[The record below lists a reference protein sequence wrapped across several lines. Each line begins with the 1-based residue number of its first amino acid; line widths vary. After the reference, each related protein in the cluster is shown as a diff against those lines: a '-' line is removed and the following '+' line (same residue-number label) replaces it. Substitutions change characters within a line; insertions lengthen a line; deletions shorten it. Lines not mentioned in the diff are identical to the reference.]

1 MGEAIY
7 CLVDGSGRMF
17 TKERAESYAEVAASY
32 GLNEHETQK
41 YRFDLTSRRFL
52 VDRGTPSSGVAVH
65 TYLSSHLFLSI
76 GTPERLMH
84 FAEDGHVH
92 KEVLAKL
99 LEVKDR
105 QAYFEACTD
114 IERKYTAEC
123 AARNDPC
130 LESGCSI
137 DQTAGEICLEP
148 LLRAGIDYHK
158 ACAAEWIKLF
168 RNPEHR
174 IEAWK
179 N

>member
-1 MGEAIY
+1 MGDAIY
-7 CLVDGSGRMF
+7 CLVDGSGRVF
-17 TKERAESYAEVAASY
+17 TKDRAESYAEVAASCA
-32 GLNEHETQK
+32 LDEHASQK

-52 VDRGTPSSGVAVH
+52 VDRGTSSRGVAVY
-65 TYLSSHLFLSI
+65 TYLSSRLFRNI

-84 FAEDGHVH
+84 FVEDGHVP
-92 KEVLAKL
+92 KEVLVKL
-99 LEVKDR
+99 LEVRGR
-105 QAYFEACTD
+105 QAYLKACTD

-137 DQTAGEICLEP
+137 DLTAGEICLQP
-148 LLRAGIDYHK
+148 LLRAGMDYHK

-168 RNPEHR
+168 RNPENR
-174 IEAWK
+174 IKAWK

>member
-1 MGEAIY
+1 MGDAIY
-7 CLVDGSGRMF
+7 CLVDGSGRVF
-17 TKERAESYAEVAASY
+17 TKDRAESYAEVAASC
-32 GLNEHETQK
+32 GLDEHESQK

-52 VDRGTPSSGVAVH
+52 VDRGTPASDVAAH
-65 TYLSSHLFLSI
+65 SYLSSHLFRNI

-84 FAEDGHVH
+84 FAEDGHVP
-92 KEVLAKL
+92 KEVLGRL
-99 LEVKDR
+99 LEVEGR
-105 QAYFEACTD
+105 QAYLEACTD
-114 IERKYTAEC
+114 IEKKYTAEC

-137 DQTAGEICLEP
+137 DQAGGEICLQP
-148 LLRAGIDYHK
+148 LLKAGIDYHK

-168 RNPEHR
+168 RNPENR